1 MEKIK
6 LNKIVFESRGG
17 TNTIHEAEYD
27 GSPCY
32 AIVHVPTGH
41 TEIID
46 HDDNI
51 VKALIGRIKRSKAMT
66 CEKKSNGYI
75 LRLLATNRERQVA
88 FRYFVYAKYEG
99 LRPEQVRRKKI
110 RLIDSSAL
118 NDNILDLRSCNLYDA
133 GKVRP
138 YTAARSIEIVDRP
151 GFEGEKYIA
160 IAFHGR
166 KNGKVEYAEYS
177 PELYEM
183 LASPTYCNLRYNR
196 HNDRATVT
204 VHSRHHRDGYVFDNL
219 SKFILIYYRHFSRY
233 RNMRGGIK
241 RFIHDYKYYSRE
253 KYKGQDAAHINA
265 CKLINCAC
273 NLAFMDESPNSCM
286 GDLIKWFLPPYDVTT
301 AVDGDGNILI
311 EFAGVGRFLCA
322 TPEDYLDWQRVFL
335 GKDLTG
341 KLKSITCATKDGYA
355 QMLTP
360 AGMIAVGEA
369 NKGTVKDNELG
380 LWTWLERRDRL
391 LSLDKKLFFAW
402 SCGAGARRTLQDVQ
416 IPNDMTI
423 GQPIIT
429 PFGGGYAVITL
440 AKASNN

>member
-1 MEKIK
+1 MNLELKE
-6 LNKIVFESRGG
+6 IVFESNGG
-17 TNTIHEAEYD
+17 TNAIYD
-27 GSPCY
+27 AAYHGESCY
-32 AIVHVPTGH
+32 ACIHVPTGH

-46 HDDNI
+46 HDDSI
-51 VKALIGRIKRSKAMT
+51 VKALVGRIRRSKAMT
-66 CEKKSNGYI
+66 CEKKANGYI

-118 NDNILDLRSCNLYDA
+118 NDNILDLRSRNLYDA

-138 YTAARSIEIVDRP
+138 NTTSRSIEIVDRP
-151 GFEGEKYIA
+151 GFEGEKFIA
-160 IAFHGR
+160 ITFHGR
-166 KNGKVEYAEYS
+166 RNGKVEYADYS

-204 VHSRHHRDGYVFDNL
+204 VHCRHHKDGYVFDNL
-219 SKFILIYYRHFSRY
+219 SKFVLVYYRHFNRY
-233 RNMRGGIK
+233 RNMRGGVK

-253 KYKGQDAAHINA
+253 KYRGQDAAHINS
-265 CKLINCAC
+265 CKWNNSAC
-273 NLAFMDESPNSCM
+273 NLAFMKESPNREM
-286 GDLIKWFLPPYDVTT
+286 GDLIKRFLPPYDVTT
-301 AVDGDGNILI
+301 AVDGYGSILI

-322 TPEDYLDWQRVFL
+322 TSEDYLDWQKVFI

-369 NKGTVKDNELG
+369 NKGAVKDNELG

-402 SCGAGARRTLQDVQ
+402 SHGAGRILKG
-416 IPNDMTI
+416 IPIPDELD
-423 GQPIIT
+423 GGK
-429 PFGGGYAVITL
+429 PFVGPYQGGYVVVTPIGK
-440 AKASNN
+440 KAT